1 MWLPWPGSRSTA
13 NTIQALDNSMEDDKP
28 SEIQPFLT
36 PRNSGLTTACKILI
50 PVAIAVPT
58 VLFLVVL
65 FVLVGLA
72 ANGSFNARSDQD
84 SVCTTPS
91 CVELGATV
99 LRNMNISVDP
109 CEDFYNYSCGGWEAR
124 NTIPSG
130 YGSYSLFSSVSRNN
144 IIQIQKLLTGS
155 FGGSIDAVDRIRTL
169 YSSCMDLDELN
180 KLGSSPLVDIVNFT
194 GGWDL
199 VGINNG

>member
-1 MWLPWPGSRSTA
+1 
-13 NTIQALDNSMEDDKP
+13 MEEEK
-28 SEIQPFLT
+28 QPFVT
-36 PRNSGLTTACKILI
+36 ARNSGLTTACKILI

-65 FVLVGLA
+65 FVLIGLA
-72 ANGSFNARSDQD
+72 ANGSFNARADQDD

-91 CVELGATV
+91 CIELSATL
-99 LRNMNISVDP
+99 LRTMNASVDP
-109 CEDFYNYSCGGWEAR
+109 CEDFYNYSCGGWEAS

-130 YGSYSLFSSVSRNN
+130 YGSYSLFSSVARKN

-155 FGGSIDAVDRIRTL
+155 FGSSIDAVGTVRKL

-180 KLGSSPLVDIVNFT
+180 KLGGSPLVDIVNFT

-199 VGINNG
+199 IGISNG

>member
-1 MWLPWPGSRSTA
+1 
-13 NTIQALDNSMEDDKP
+13 MEDEMEDEQHLVITRTKI
-28 SEIQPFLT
+28 ST
-36 PRNSGLTTACKILI
+36 PWKICI
-50 PVAIAVPT
+50 IISIAVPT
-58 VLFLVVL
+58 LLLVCAVGGIIGLVLA
-65 FVLVGLA
+65 GTNNGA
-72 ANGSFNARSDQD
+72 TANGTANTTDNSL
-84 SVCTTPS
+84 CTTPS
-91 CVELGATV
+91 CVELAATV
-99 LRNMNISVDP
+99 LRSMNASVDP

-180 KLGSSPLVDIVNFT
+180 KLGSSALVDIVNFT

-199 VGINNG
+199 INIHNG